1 MRDLVKNI
9 TSVIRY
15 NAFHVFS
22 GKFIYFLALALIL
35 FLTVIVIYS
44 LDEEAPPGAAAVYYF
59 LLVPGVLLTFYP
71 AAYCLQNDTDSRM
84 METLFG
90 IPDYRFKVWL
100 VRNLVQH
107 LVVASLIFVL
117 TLFCRY
123 LLAEFEI
130 LPMLAQVMFPILFIG
145 SLGFMMA
152 TLTKSGN
159 GTAVVMVV
167 FIMFFW
173 IAAAGMEGSR
183 WNLFHNP
190 YTMVEDMMV
199 PIWQETTF
207 YNRVYIIF
215 GTITALLMALLR
227 LQNRERF
234 I

>member
-1 MRDLVKNI
+1 MKDLIKNVVSI
-9 TSVIRY
+9 IRY

-22 GKFIYFLALALIL
+22 GKFIYFVALALIL

-44 LDEEAPPGAAAVYYF
+44 LDEETPPGAAAVYYF

-71 AAYCLQNDTDSRM
+71 AAYCLQNDADSRM

-100 VRNLVQH
+100 VRNLVLN
-107 LVVASLIFVL
+107 LVVAVL
-117 TLFCRY
+117 LFGLTIFCRY
-123 LLAEFEI
+123 LLAEFDI
-130 LPMLAQVMFPILFIG
+130 WSMLAQVMFPILFIG

-159 GTAVVMVV
+159 GTASIMVI

-173 IAAAGMEGSR
+173 IASDGMEGSR

-199 PIWQETTF
+199 PMWQETTL
-207 YNRVYIIF
+207 YNRIYIIF
-215 GTITALLMALLR
+215 GTVVSLMMALLR
-227 LQNRERF
+227 LQNREKF